1 MSGEPSNRPGA
12 YISFPYDRTMLGE
25 FRRAFPRAIWSDDR
39 RNWFIPGKT
48 ADRRFTRW
56 MDGQLSERDP
66 FGESKGRDAY
76 DFDPIGSPY
85 LEAGDDLCL
94 RTPFSRTIVEELRQV
109 PWARWDDNSR
119 TWHVPFRSYEELRKR
134 WPVIEAAARRNEP
147 DARKQRRLASR
158 GSAEELEAR
167 SRSVEGRRRR
177 YPVPAVF
184 PPRLGRAVSTETY
197 GVIIFIGI
205 SQEIVPR
212 TFSCSY
218 PFMNNSLMEFVWASW
233 RPATLPEL
241 ISVWPA
247 RTGPDHCSGWWLPD
261 LEELRVS
268 RKQARTQERRR
279 AASRSHRAIA
289 DAGRPNAH

>member
-25 FRRAFPRAIWSDDR
+25 FRRAFPRARWSDDR

-85 LEAGDDLCL
+85 LVAGDDLCL

-109 PWARWDDNSR
+109 PWAHWDDNSR

-147 DARKQRRLASR
+147 DARKQRRLA
-158 GSAEELEAR
+158 
-167 SRSVEGRRRR
+167 
-177 YPVPAVF
+177 
-184 PPRLGRAVSTETY
+184 
-197 GVIIFIGI
+197 
-205 SQEIVPR
+205 
-212 TFSCSY
+212 
-218 PFMNNSLMEFVWASW
+218 
-233 RPATLPEL
+233 
-241 ISVWPA
+241 
-247 RTGPDHCSGWWLPD
+247 
-261 LEELRVS
+261 
-268 RKQARTQERRR
+268 
-279 AASRSHRAIA
+279 
-289 DAGRPNAH
+289 

>member
-25 FRRAFPRAIWSDDR
+25 FRRAFPRARWSDDR

-134 WPVIEAAARRNEP
+134 WPVIEAAGGFQIWRNC
-147 DARKQRRLASR
+147 
-158 GSAEELEAR
+158 G
-167 SRSVEGRRRR
+167 
-177 YPVPAVF
+177 F
-184 PPRLGRAVSTETY
+184 PGNR
-197 GVIIFIGI
+197 
-205 SQEIVPR
+205 
-212 TFSCSY
+212 
-218 PFMNNSLMEFVWASW
+218 
-233 RPATLPEL
+233 PEL
-241 ISVWPA
+241 KSAGA
-247 RTGPDHCSGWWLPD
+247 RHPVLIGRLPTRD
-261 LEELRVS
+261 DQMHIDRF
-268 RKQARTQERRR
+268 
-279 AASRSHRAIA
+279 
-289 DAGRPNAH
+289 